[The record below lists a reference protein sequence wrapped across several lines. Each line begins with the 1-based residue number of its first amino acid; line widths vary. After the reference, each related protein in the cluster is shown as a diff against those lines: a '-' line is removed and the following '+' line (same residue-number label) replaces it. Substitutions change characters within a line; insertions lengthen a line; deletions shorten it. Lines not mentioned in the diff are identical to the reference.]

1 MTVSVSHLSAV
12 EMTDLFRRRDL
23 SPVEAV
29 SATLERIEEVNPRIN
44 AIYHI
49 DQNGALAQAKA
60 SELRWRDGA
69 PLGWLDGVPTTIK
82 DALETIGLPTHRG
95 SAAGSGVVHSSDHP
109 AVARMRESG
118 AVIVGKNTMCD
129 YGILAAG
136 VSSHHGV
143 TRNPWDLGKTT
154 GASSSG
160 ASASVC
166 AGIEP
171 VSIGT
176 DIVGSIRLPASYCG
190 LAGLK
195 PSYGRVPYHF
205 QGSPALVAGP
215 LARSITD
222 VALHMNVLTG
232 TDQRDFSALPRD
244 GVDYVAEL
252 DRFDPVGKRALVVTE
267 LGMGTPVT
275 QDVAKAI
282 IAAGETLRGQ
292 GVEVDRLAFP
302 PFKRGEWEPAELF
315 YMVRTLSE
323 LRQHPEAEQ
332 RKTPVIYEWT
342 RRALD
347 LTALDHHANF
357 VATQHLRAR
366 ALKLIQGYDF
376 LILPSTPDTAFDAGL
391 PGSDPT
397 CIFES
402 WANTFLFNLTEQPGS
417 NVPMGLDRNGLP
429 IGVQIVGQRYDDVGV
444 LGLSHVLEHA
454 AERLTPPKL

>member
-12 EMTDLFRRRDL
+12 EMTDLFRRREL
-23 SPVEAV
+23 SPVEALT
-29 SATLERIEEVNPRIN
+29 ATLARIEEVNPKIN
-44 AIYHI
+44 AIYHV
-49 DQNGALAQAKA
+49 DRDGALAQAKA

-82 DALETIGLPTHRG
+82 DALETNGMSAHRG

-109 AVARMRESG
+109 TVARMRDSG

-136 VSSHHGV
+136 VSSYHGV
-143 TRNPWDLGKTT
+143 TRNPWDLSKTT

-190 LAGLK
+190 LAGHK
-195 PSYGRVPYHF
+195 PSYGRVPYYF

-232 TDQRDFSALPRD
+232 ADARDFSALPRD

-252 DRFDPVGKRALVVTE
+252 DRFDPAGKRALVITE
-267 LGMGTPVT
+267 LGIGEPVA
-275 QDVAKAI
+275 QDVANAI
-282 IAAGETLRGQ
+282 IRAGETLRGQ
-292 GVEVDRLAFP
+292 GVHVDRLDTV
-302 PFKRGEWEPAELF
+302 PFERGEWEPAELF

-323 LRQHPEAEQ
+323 LSQHPDAEQ
-332 RKTPVIYEWT
+332 RKTPVIYDWS
-342 RRALD
+342 RRALG
-347 LTALDHHANF
+347 LSALDHHANF
-357 VATQHLRAR
+357 VATQMLRER
-366 ALKLIQGYDF
+366 TLNLIKGYDF
-376 LILPSTPDTAFDAGL
+376 LILPSTPDTAFDAEL

-397 CIFES
+397 RIFES

-429 IGVQIVGQRYDDVGV
+429 IGVQIIGQRYDDVGV
-444 LGLSHVLEHA
+444 LGLSHVLEQA
-454 AERLTPPKL
+454 VGRLTPPQL